1 MTYKTNIP
9 INYGLLHSGLPLI
22 VVEIKNQNLCFL
34 LDTGSNKNLIDKR
47 VSEFFRNEFVS
58 VGEGK
63 TIGIEGNHQENK
75 IIKLDFKISNNQ
87 HTGRFYVS
95 ELNNT
100 FAIIEQES
108 DIQIHGILG
117 NEFLIENEWILDFKN
132 LNIILSH

>member
-63 TIGIEGNHQENK
+63 TIGIEGNHFQLLFNS
-75 IIKLDFKISNNQ
+75 LYPMGMGMTNRNNGMTSI
-87 HTGRFYVS
+87 H
-95 ELNNT
+95 
-100 FAIIEQES
+100 IEVGLPLFIPYPCTLCPSYS
-108 DIQIHGILG
+108 DVV
-117 NEFLIENEWILDFKN
+117 
-132 LNIILSH
+132 